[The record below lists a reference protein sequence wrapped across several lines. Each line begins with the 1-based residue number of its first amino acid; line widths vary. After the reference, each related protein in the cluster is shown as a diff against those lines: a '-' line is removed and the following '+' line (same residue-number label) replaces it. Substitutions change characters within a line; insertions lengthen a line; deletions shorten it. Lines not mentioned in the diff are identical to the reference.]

1 MDGIGV
7 WGGGGKYQHPCSPAE
22 AEKKWVM
29 SQCVLVESHL
39 HQVNSGSKSKEE
51 NTLNTHIHI

>member
-1 MDGIGV
+1 MGLGS
-7 WGGGGKYQHPCSPAE
+7 GGGGKYQHPCSPAE